1 MSNFVNGATHA
12 LNWNGFCFQDVRL
25 NRMDFQ
31 PILEM
36 ADIWAIVPASYAN
49 DWWPGGAS
57 MFGDPAVDPTFFSEV
72 KWGEFDQA
80 AGASSRYGLTGYTR
94 DALGTI
100 VAGCT
105 VKLFRTSDDLLLDT
119 TVSDPT
125 GLFLLNTAYY
135 PDYHYIVA
143 HKSGSP
149 DIDGVSVNTLIG
161 V

>member
-12 LNWNGFCFQDVRL
+12 LNWNGYGFQDLRL

-31 PILEM
+31 PIAEM
-36 ADIWAIVPASYAN
+36 ADIFAIVPASYET
-49 DWWPGGAS
+49 DWWPGGAN
-57 MFGDPAVDPTFFSEV
+57 MFGDPGVDATFFYSV
-72 KWGEFDQA
+72 KWGEYDQA
-80 AGASSRYGLTGYTR
+80 AGASSRYGFTGYTR
-94 DALGTI
+94 DALGTV
-100 VAGCT
+100 VASCT

-119 TVSDPT
+119 TTSDPT
-125 GLFLLNTAYY
+125 GLFLLNTAFY

-161 V
+161 A